1 MFNCRLTLSRIMRLL
16 FLGMLCMTLLTISL
30 FTILDNSAY
39 GESEIIANSFGLEN
53 STILE
58 LKNSRGNSV
67 EIDSVRIWLSGE
79 NSFQSFKTE
88 QGWMGK
94 NTPQGVIIFSS
105 QDLLKPGEVVKFGIK
120 TSVEKP
126 VINWKALDTNGN
138 IIKTAQTITDT
149 EITDVKEIIQPK
161 SVAIKD
167 DSTFRLIPTKL
178 SPGSDFRVI
187 GNNFVP
193 NQSLNF
199 YINEKITNTFSTDS
213 NGNFL
218 ITNQVPE
225 STNAERTQFLIS
237 DSVGAETEISIRL
250 TEQEKRTIGQ
260 SLQLVFDETPTTVKR
275 GESITLQGVATPENT
290 LTITSSQNTLGIIS
304 IETITTGSDGKWSFE
319 NLFSPELE
327 LETITIKISD
337 GKDLIERNIDVISS
351 KLIRINS
358 EEPRYEP
365 GDVITFTGNAIA
377 NTDLL
382 YYLEDPK
389 GSEIISDLITVDSS
403 GIITFEIQTELSQM
417 KGTYVLH
424 ANQGKENGISVVG
437 LGEEPVEVIV
447 VDSTKLNY
455 NTNEKIK
462 IQIQG
467 QPNATVAIIIL
478 DDSSKEKISD
488 TVNLGADGFH
498 TYEIESN
505 ELSVGTYV
513 IEVRHG
519 KARGDTVFSIG
530 LTQGSGVI
538 TMQTTKDEYNAGE
551 SILLMGNTGANS
563 LLTLTLYNSEGTVV
577 KQVEVFTSKNGA
589 FQSDKFRIPNDPE
602 IGQWSIKAKSGG
614 NTAEHSFTVTKILEG
629 VAVLVDKES
638 RTYSL
643 SEIITISGAGAN
655 PSTGVD
661 IKFLDSG
668 GNEISDKLTIYATS
682 TGAYITSIP
691 VAVIIPSD
699 LVPGEF
705 TILVE
710 DPLTSSST
718 TITVE

>member
-1 MFNCRLTLSRIMRLL
+1 
-16 FLGMLCMTLLTISL
+16 MTLLTISL

-138 IIKTAQTITDT
+138 IIKTAQIITDT

-213 NGNFL
+213 NGSFL

-513 IEVRHG
+513 VEVRHG

-655 PSTGVD
+655 PSTSID

-668 GNEISDKLTIYATS
+668 GNEISDKLTIYATN

>member
-1 MFNCRLTLSRIMRLL
+1 
-16 FLGMLCMTLLTISL
+16 MTLLTISL

-655 PSTGVD
+655 PSTALD

-668 GNEISDKLTIYATS
+668 GNEISDKLTIYATN

>member
-1 MFNCRLTLSRIMRLL
+1 
-16 FLGMLCMTLLTISL
+16 MTLLTISL

-58 LKNSRGNSV
+58 LKNSRGNNV

-213 NGNFL
+213 NGSFL

-275 GESITLQGVATPENT
+275 GQSITLQGVATPENT

-365 GDVITFTGNAIA
+365 GDIITFTGNAIA

-513 IEVRHG
+513 VEVRHG

-538 TMQTTKDEYNAGE
+538 MMQTTKDEYNAGE

-563 LLTLTLYNSEGTVV
+563 LLTLTLYSSEGTVV

-655 PSTGVD
+655 PSTALD

-668 GNEISDKLTIYATS
+668 GNEISDKLTIYATN

>member
-1 MFNCRLTLSRIMRLL
+1 
-16 FLGMLCMTLLTISL
+16 MTLLTISL

-213 NGNFL
+213 NGNSL

-513 IEVRHG
+513 VEVRHG

-655 PSTGVD
+655 PSTSLD

-668 GNEISDKLTIYATS
+668 GNEISDKLTIYATN

>member
-1 MFNCRLTLSRIMRLL
+1 
-16 FLGMLCMTLLTISL
+16 MTLLTISL

-138 IIKTAQTITDT
+138 IIKTAQIITDT

-213 NGNFL
+213 NGSFL

-513 IEVRHG
+513 VEVRHG

>member
-1 MFNCRLTLSRIMRLL
+1 
-16 FLGMLCMTLLTISL
+16 MTLLTISL

-58 LKNSRGNSV
+58 LKNSRGNNV

-213 NGNFL
+213 NGSFL

-275 GESITLQGVATPENT
+275 GQSITLQGVATPENT

-365 GDVITFTGNAIA
+365 GDIITFTGNAIA

-467 QPNATVAIIIL
+467 QPNATVSIIIL

-513 IEVRHG
+513 VEVRHG

-538 TMQTTKDEYNAGE
+538 MMQTTKDEYNAGE

-655 PSTGVD
+655 PSTSID

>member
-1 MFNCRLTLSRIMRLL
+1 MA
-16 FLGMLCMTLLTISL
+16 LLTISL

-178 SPGSDFRVI
+178 SPGSDFRVV

-213 NGNFL
+213 NGSFL

-513 IEVRHG
+513 VEVRHG

-589 FQSDKFRIPNDPE
+589 FQSDKFRISNDPE

-668 GNEISDKLTIYATS
+668 GNEISDKLTIYATN

>member
-1 MFNCRLTLSRIMRLL
+1 
-16 FLGMLCMTLLTISL
+16 MTLLTISL

-58 LKNSRGNSV
+58 LKNSRGNNV

-213 NGNFL
+213 NGSFL

-513 IEVRHG
+513 VEVRHG

-655 PSTGVD
+655 PSTAID

-668 GNEISDKLTIYATS
+668 GNEISDKLTIYATN

>member
-1 MFNCRLTLSRIMRLL
+1 
-16 FLGMLCMTLLTISL
+16 MTLLTISL

-138 IIKTAQTITDT
+138 IIKTAQIITDT

-213 NGNFL
+213 NGSFL

-513 IEVRHG
+513 VEVRHG

-655 PSTGVD
+655 PSTALD

-668 GNEISDKLTIYATS
+668 GNEISDKLTIYATN

>member
-1 MFNCRLTLSRIMRLL
+1 
-16 FLGMLCMTLLTISL
+16 MTLLTISL

-58 LKNSRGNSV
+58 LKNSRGNNI

-138 IIKTAQTITDT
+138 IIKTAQIITDT

-213 NGNFL
+213 NGSFL

-275 GESITLQGVATPENT
+275 GQSITLQGVATPENT

-513 IEVRHG
+513 VEVRHG

-668 GNEISDKLTIYATS
+668 GNEISDKLTIYATN

>member
-1 MFNCRLTLSRIMRLL
+1 MCIRDR
-16 FLGMLCMTLLTISL
+16 
-30 FTILDNSAY
+30 
-39 GESEIIANSFGLEN
+39 
-53 STILE
+53 
-58 LKNSRGNSV
+58 
-67 EIDSVRIWLSGE
+67 
-79 NSFQSFKTE
+79 
-88 QGWMGK
+88 
-94 NTPQGVIIFSS
+94 
-105 QDLLKPGEVVKFGIK
+105 
-120 TSVEKP
+120 
-126 VINWKALDTNGN
+126 DTNGN

-213 NGNFL
+213 NGSFL

-275 GESITLQGVATPENT
+275 GQSITLQGVATPENT

-365 GDVITFTGNAIA
+365 GDIITFTGNAIA

-513 IEVRHG
+513 VEVRHG

-538 TMQTTKDEYNAGE
+538 MMQTTKDEYNAGE

-655 PSTGVD
+655 PSTAID

-668 GNEISDKLTIYATS
+668 GNEISDKLTIYATN

>member
-1 MFNCRLTLSRIMRLL
+1 
-16 FLGMLCMTLLTISL
+16 MTLLTISL

-58 LKNSRGNSV
+58 LKNSRGNNV

-138 IIKTAQTITDT
+138 IIKTAQIITDT

-167 DSTFRLIPTKL
+167 DSTFRLIPAKL

-213 NGNFL
+213 NGSFL

-275 GESITLQGVATPENT
+275 GQSITLQGVATPENT

-358 EEPRYEP
+358 EESRYEP

-513 IEVRHG
+513 VEVRHG

-538 TMQTTKDEYNAGE
+538 MMQTTKDEYNAGE

-563 LLTLTLYNSEGTVV
+563 LLTLTLYSSEGTVV

-655 PSTGVD
+655 PSTALD

-668 GNEISDKLTIYATS
+668 GNEISDKLTIYATN

>member
-1 MFNCRLTLSRIMRLL
+1 
-16 FLGMLCMTLLTISL
+16 MTLLTISL

-138 IIKTAQTITDT
+138 IIKTAQIITDT

-167 DSTFRLIPTKL
+167 DSVFRLIPNKL

-213 NGNFL
+213 NGSFL

-513 IEVRHG
+513 VEVRHG

-655 PSTGVD
+655 PSTSID

-668 GNEISDKLTIYATS
+668 GNEISDKLTIYATN

>member
-1 MFNCRLTLSRIMRLL
+1 
-16 FLGMLCMTLLTISL
+16 MTLLTISL

-58 LKNSRGNSV
+58 LKNSRGNNV

-213 NGNFL
+213 NGSFL

-513 IEVRHG
+513 VEVRHG

-563 LLTLTLYNSEGTVV
+563 LLTLSLYNSEGTVV

-655 PSTGVD
+655 PSTSID

-668 GNEISDKLTIYATS
+668 GNEISDKLTIYATN

>member
-1 MFNCRLTLSRIMRLL
+1 MA
-16 FLGMLCMTLLTISL
+16 LLTISL

-58 LKNSRGNSV
+58 LKNSRGNNI

-213 NGNFL
+213 NGSFL

-275 GESITLQGVATPENT
+275 GQSITLQGVATPENT

-455 NTNEKIK
+455 NTTENIK

-467 QPNATVAIIIL
+467 EPNATVAIIIL

-513 IEVRHG
+513 VEVRHG

-563 LLTLTLYNSEGTVV
+563 LLTLTLYSSEGTVV

-655 PSTGVD
+655 PSTALD

>member
-1 MFNCRLTLSRIMRLL
+1 
-16 FLGMLCMTLLTISL
+16 MTLLTISL

-58 LKNSRGNSV
+58 LKNSRGNNV

-138 IIKTAQTITDT
+138 IIKTAQIITDT

-213 NGNFL
+213 NGSFL

-275 GESITLQGVATPENT
+275 GQSITLQGVATPENT

-365 GDVITFTGNAIA
+365 GDIITFTGNAIA

-513 IEVRHG
+513 VEVRHG

-538 TMQTTKDEYNAGE
+538 MMQTTKDEYNAGE

-655 PSTGVD
+655 PSTALD

>member
-1 MFNCRLTLSRIMRLL
+1 
-16 FLGMLCMTLLTISL
+16 MTLLTISL

-167 DSTFRLIPTKL
+167 DSTFRLIPAKL

-213 NGNFL
+213 NGSFL

-513 IEVRHG
+513 VEVRHG

-655 PSTGVD
+655 PSTALD

>member
-1 MFNCRLTLSRIMRLL
+1 
-16 FLGMLCMTLLTISL
+16 MTLLTISL

-199 YINEKITNTFSTDS
+199 YINEKFTNTFSTDS
-213 NGNFL
+213 NGSFL

-455 NTNEKIK
+455 DTNEKIK

-513 IEVRHG
+513 VEVRHG

-655 PSTGVD
+655 PSTSLD

-668 GNEISDKLTIYATS
+668 GNEISDKLTIYATN

>member
-1 MFNCRLTLSRIMRLL
+1 
-16 FLGMLCMTLLTISL
+16 MTLLTISL

-138 IIKTAQTITDT
+138 IIKTAQIITDT

-178 SPGSDFRVI
+178 SPGSDFRVV

-513 IEVRHG
+513 VEVRHG

-655 PSTGVD
+655 PSTALD

-668 GNEISDKLTIYATS
+668 GNEISDKLTIYATN

>member
-1 MFNCRLTLSRIMRLL
+1 
-16 FLGMLCMTLLTISL
+16 MTLLTISL

-126 VINWKALDTNGN
+126 VINWKALDTSGN

-213 NGNFL
+213 NGSFL

-513 IEVRHG
+513 VEVRHG

-655 PSTGVD
+655 PSTALD

-668 GNEISDKLTIYATS
+668 GNEISDKLTIYATN

>member
-1 MFNCRLTLSRIMRLL
+1 
-16 FLGMLCMTLLTISL
+16 MTLLTISL

-213 NGNFL
+213 NGSFL

-513 IEVRHG
+513 VEVRHG

-655 PSTGVD
+655 PSTALD

>member
-1 MFNCRLTLSRIMRLL
+1 
-16 FLGMLCMTLLTISL
+16 MTLLTISL

-58 LKNSRGNSV
+58 LKNSRGNNI

-193 NQSLNF
+193 NKSLNF
-199 YINEKITNTFSTDS
+199 YINEKITNTFSTYS
-213 NGNFL
+213 NGSFL

-358 EEPRYEP
+358 EESRYEP

-513 IEVRHG
+513 VEVRHG

-655 PSTGVD
+655 PSTSID

-668 GNEISDKLTIYATS
+668 GNEISDKLTIYATN

>member
-1 MFNCRLTLSRIMRLL
+1 
-16 FLGMLCMTLLTISL
+16 MTLLTISL

-58 LKNSRGNSV
+58 LKNSRGNNV

-513 IEVRHG
+513 VEVRHG

-655 PSTGVD
+655 PSTALD

-668 GNEISDKLTIYATS
+668 GNEISDKLTIYATN

>member
-1 MFNCRLTLSRIMRLL
+1 MA
-16 FLGMLCMTLLTISL
+16 LLTISL

-58 LKNSRGNSV
+58 LKNSRGNNI

-138 IIKTAQTITDT
+138 IIKTAQIITDT
-149 EITDVKEIIQPK
+149 EITDVKEISQPK

-213 NGNFL
+213 NGSFL

-275 GESITLQGVATPENT
+275 GQSITLQGVATPENT

-447 VDSTKLNY
+447 VDSTKLNF

-513 IEVRHG
+513 VEVRHG

-668 GNEISDKLTIYATS
+668 GNEISDKLTIYATN

>member
-1 MFNCRLTLSRIMRLL
+1 
-16 FLGMLCMTLLTISL
+16 MTLLTISL

-58 LKNSRGNSV
+58 LKNSRGNNV

-213 NGNFL
+213 NGSFL

-275 GESITLQGVATPENT
+275 GQSITLQGVATPENT

-655 PSTGVD
+655 PSTAID

-668 GNEISDKLTIYATS
+668 GNEISDKLTIYATN

>member
-1 MFNCRLTLSRIMRLL
+1 
-16 FLGMLCMTLLTISL
+16 MTLLTISL

-138 IIKTAQTITDT
+138 IIKTAQIITDT

-213 NGNFL
+213 NGSFL

-275 GESITLQGVATPENT
+275 GQSITLQGVATPENT

-478 DDSSKEKISD
+478 DDASKEKISD

-513 IEVRHG
+513 VEVRHG

-655 PSTGVD
+655 PSTALD

-668 GNEISDKLTIYATS
+668 GNEISDKLTIYATN

>member
-1 MFNCRLTLSRIMRLL
+1 
-16 FLGMLCMTLLTISL
+16 MTLLTISL

-213 NGNFL
+213 NGSFL

-424 ANQGKENGISVVG
+424 ANQGNENGISVVG

-455 NTNEKIK
+455 NTTENIK

-513 IEVRHG
+513 VEVRHG

-655 PSTGVD
+655 PSTALD

>member
-1 MFNCRLTLSRIMRLL
+1 
-16 FLGMLCMTLLTISL
+16 MTLLTISL

-138 IIKTAQTITDT
+138 IIKTAQIITDT

-513 IEVRHG
+513 VEVRHG

-655 PSTGVD
+655 PSTSID

-668 GNEISDKLTIYATS
+668 GNEISDKLTIYATN

>member
-1 MFNCRLTLSRIMRLL
+1 
-16 FLGMLCMTLLTISL
+16 MTLLTISL

-138 IIKTAQTITDT
+138 IIKTAQIITDT

-178 SPGSDFRVI
+178 SPGSDFRVV

-213 NGNFL
+213 NGSFL

-513 IEVRHG
+513 VEVRHG

-655 PSTGVD
+655 PSTSID

>member
-1 MFNCRLTLSRIMRLL
+1 MA
-16 FLGMLCMTLLTISL
+16 LLTISL

-58 LKNSRGNSV
+58 LKNSRGNNV

-213 NGNFL
+213 NGSFL

-513 IEVRHG
+513 VEVRHG

-668 GNEISDKLTIYATS
+668 GNEISDKLTIYATN

>member
-1 MFNCRLTLSRIMRLL
+1 
-16 FLGMLCMTLLTISL
+16 MTLLTISL

-213 NGNFL
+213 NGSFL

-513 IEVRHG
+513 VEVRHG

-538 TMQTTKDEYNAGE
+538 MMQTTKDEYNAGE

-655 PSTGVD
+655 PSTALD

-668 GNEISDKLTIYATS
+668 GNEISDKLTIYATN

>member
-1 MFNCRLTLSRIMRLL
+1 
-16 FLGMLCMTLLTISL
+16 
-30 FTILDNSAY
+30 
-39 GESEIIANSFGLEN
+39 
-53 STILE
+53 
-58 LKNSRGNSV
+58 
-67 EIDSVRIWLSGE
+67 
-79 NSFQSFKTE
+79 
-88 QGWMGK
+88 MGK

-149 EITDVKEIIQPK
+149 KITDTKEIIQPK

-167 DSTFRLIPTKL
+167 DSTFRLIPAKL

-213 NGNFL
+213 NGSFL

-563 LLTLTLYNSEGTVV
+563 LLTLTLYNSEGTIV

-589 FQSDKFRIPNDPE
+589 FQSDKFRISNDPE

-655 PSTGVD
+655 PSTALD

-668 GNEISDKLTIYATS
+668 GNEISDKLTIYATN